1 MRAAAIA
8 ASLTGEVPK
17 VGILLGLLVVVSA
30 FLLTGYYVSRAN
42 ETYDVLTQQII
53 QETIQ

>member
-17 VGILLGLLVVVSA
+17 VGILLGLLVVISA